1 MKALNSA
8 LVGIRRSPYQ
18 SILSIIIITITF
30 FIAYALSFIT
40 LGSNQVLSFFETQP
54 QVIAFFN
61 QDATETE
68 INNVANNIGTKSY
81 VTEVKIVDKA
91 QALEIY
97 QESIKNDP
105 LMLELITEDIL
116 PVSIEVAA
124 DNAKNLK
131 QIKEDLESQ
140 TSIEEAVL
148 QENVIDKVIRWTN
161 SMRII
166 GLFALIILT
175 ITSFLMI
182 VVTISMKIS
191 SKRKNI
197 KIMKFIGADR
207 KYIAKPFV
215 LEAIINSLFA
225 NFIAFALYMALILYT
240 TPMLKELLTGI
251 IEFPINWQIYLYQFL
266 AAMLLATILGTL
278 ASFTAVKRMLKK

>member
-1 MKALNSA
+1 
-8 LVGIRRSPYQ
+8 
-18 SILSIIIITITF
+18 
-30 FIAYALSFIT
+30 
-40 LGSNQVLSFFETQP
+40 
-54 QVIAFFN
+54 
-61 QDATETE
+61 
-68 INNVANNIGTKSY
+68 
-81 VTEVKIVDKA
+81 
-91 QALEIY
+91 
-97 QESIKNDP
+97 
-105 LMLELITEDIL
+105 L

>member
-97 QESIKNDP
+97 QESIKN
-105 LMLELITEDIL
+105 
-116 PVSIEVAA
+116 A
-124 DNAKNLK
+124 
-131 QIKEDLESQ
+131 
-140 TSIEEAVL
+140 
-148 QENVIDKVIRWTN
+148 
-161 SMRII
+161 
-166 GLFALIILT
+166 
-175 ITSFLMI
+175 
-182 VVTISMKIS
+182 
-191 SKRKNI
+191 
-197 KIMKFIGADR
+197 
-207 KYIAKPFV
+207 
-215 LEAIINSLFA
+215 
-225 NFIAFALYMALILYT
+225 
-240 TPMLKELLTGI
+240 
-251 IEFPINWQIYLYQFL
+251 
-266 AAMLLATILGTL
+266 
-278 ASFTAVKRMLKK
+278 